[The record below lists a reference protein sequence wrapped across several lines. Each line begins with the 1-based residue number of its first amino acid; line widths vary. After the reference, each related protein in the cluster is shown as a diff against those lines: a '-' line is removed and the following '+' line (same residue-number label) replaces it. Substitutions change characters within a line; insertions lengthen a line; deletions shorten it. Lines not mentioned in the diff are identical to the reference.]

1 MGSTYRGGP
10 VTAGIVLLNLAVLVV
25 VARVVLDLVGPV
37 VPAGSGAHRPL
48 HDGTPTG
55 WRF

>member
-37 VPAGSGAHRPL
+37 VPAGSGAYRPL
-48 HDGTPTG
+48 HGGTPTG